1 MTTQARPG
9 TDANGTN
16 GANGEMTKAILP
28 DSALPTHWYN
38 LAADFPE
45 PLPPHLHPGTRE
57 PLKPEEMEPIFASGL
72 VEQEFSTDR
81 WIEIPEPI
89 REIYRLW
96 RPSPLGRAR
105 RLEKELGTSARIYY
119 KNESVSPI
127 GSHKP
132 NTSVAQ
138 AYYNMLDGIEN
149 LTTETGAGQWGA
161 SLAFAAQFFGLGV
174 EVWQVRASYDSKPY
188 RRMLME
194 VYGGSVHPSP
204 SDLTEAGRAIL
215 AKDPDTP
222 GSLGMAVSEAI
233 EVAVNGKNSR
243 YALGS
248 VLNHVMLHQTI
259 IGQEAAAQ
267 LAMFGESGPDVVVG
281 CAGGGS
287 NLAGLTFPF
296 IGHSL
301 TGSVLDDG
309 GRSSTPTSSSG
320 AKGDAKKFVGDHA
333 PRIIAAEPAKC
344 PSLTK
349 GEYRYDHGDV
359 AGLTPLL
366 KMHTLG
372 SDFVPDPIHA
382 GGLRYHAMAPMV
394 SHAVELGL
402 METTTVEQEDAFAAG
417 VRFARCEGTV
427 PAPESNHAI
436 AAACAE
442 AAKYEGEPGSGP
454 AILIGLSGNGFLD
467 LPAYSKFI

>member
-1 MTTQARPG
+1 MTPQARPG
-9 TDANGTN
+9 ADTSAAHD
-16 GANGEMTKAILP
+16 EMTKAILP

-72 VEQEFSTDR
+72 VAQEFSTDR

-96 RPSPLGRAR
+96 RPAPLARAR

-138 AYYNMLDGIEN
+138 AYYNMLDGISN

-161 SLAFAAQFFGLGV
+161 SLSFAAQFFGLGV

-194 VYGGSVHPSP
+194 VYGGTVHPSP
-204 SDLTEAGRAIL
+204 SDLTEAGRAML

-233 EVAVNGKNSR
+233 EVAVKGDNSR

-309 GRSSTPTSSSG
+309 GRASTATEPSRT
-320 AKGDAKKFVGDHA
+320 KRDPKEFVGEGA

-344 PSLTK
+344 PSLTG

-372 SDFVPDPIHA
+372 QDFVPDPIHA

-417 VRFARCEGTV
+417 MRFARCEGTV

-436 AAACAE
+436 AAACVE
-442 AAKYEGEPGSGP
+442 ASKFTGEPGTGP
-454 AILIGLSGNGFLD
+454 VILIGLSGNGFLD
-467 LPAYSKFI
+467 LPSYEKFL